1 MIVMI
6 SACLI
11 GINCRYDGK
20 SSRNTRLM
28 DLLKGF
34 VVVPFCPEQLGGL
47 STPRPRAEIRGEK
60 VVNEF
65 GEDVTSYFL
74 KGANEALK
82 IAKKISPDIIILK
95 SRSPSCGKG
104 RIYDGSFHN
113 KLVEGSGVTCSIL
126 TRNGFKVLSDEEFCS
141 LF

>member
-1 MIVMI
+1 
-6 SACLI
+6 
-11 GINCRYDGK
+11 
-20 SSRNTRLM
+20 M

-34 VVVPFCPEQLGGL
+34 IVVPFCPEQLGGL
-47 STPRPRAEIRGEK
+47 STPRPRSEIRGEK